1 MSLRRPVDRWLLL
14 FASLLMAI
22 GMVWVYSASWVR
34 ASQSGHGAATAFLVR
49 QLVAGA
55 IGIITMLILTQAELG
70 PLQDQPKPMW
80 ITLGVLTVLLLAV
93 LVVGVKVNGAHRWLR
108 LGPMSLQPSELLKPV
123 AVVVASYWM
132 VRHREAWGKNREA
145 IPKLVL
151 LGMIFAA
158 PIAFMLAQP
167 DLGTAFLIIFVVML
181 IIFLGGAPRW
191 IFAITI
197 PLLAVVGFLFIWMTP
212 WRWQRIL
219 AFLDPWQDPQG
230 KGHQAIQSLIA
241 VGNGGLFGVGMGEGQ
256 QKYFY
261 LPEAHTDFIYAV
273 IGEELGL
280 VGTLTILALFVGVL
294 WRGTRIARRCPD
306 PFLRLTAV
314 GLTLLLVVQALMNM
328 SVVLSLA
335 PNKGIPLP
343 FISFGPNSLITSLIC
358 LGMLLSIS
366 KDAASA

>member
-1 MSLRRPVDRWLLL
+1 MPLRRPVDRWLLL
-14 FASLLMAI
+14 FAALLMAI

-34 ASQSGHGAATAFLVR
+34 AAQGSHGAATAFLVR
-49 QLVAGA
+49 QLIGGG
-55 IGIITMLILTQAELG
+55 IGIVLMLLITQVEIG
-70 PLQDQPKPMW
+70 PLQDQPKPLW
-80 ITLGVLTVLLLAV
+80 ITLGVLTVMLLGV
-93 LVVGVKVNGAHRWLR
+93 LLVGPKVNGAHRWLR
-108 LGPMSLQPSELLKPV
+108 LGNQNLQPSELLKPV
-123 AVVVASYWM
+123 AILLAAYWM
-132 VRHREAWGKNREA
+132 VKHRSAWSQNQEAV
-145 IPKLVL
+145 PKLVL
-151 LGMIFAA
+151 LGMIFAG
-158 PIAFMLAQP
+158 PIALILAQP

-197 PLLAVVGFLFIWMTP
+197 PLLGAVGFLFIWMTP

-219 AFLDPWQDPQG
+219 AFLNPWQDPQG

-241 VGNGGLFGVGMGEGQ
+241 VGNGGLAGVGMGEGQ

-280 VGTLTILALFVGVL
+280 VGTVAILALFVGIL
-294 WRGTRIARRCPD
+294 WRGTRIARRAGD
-306 PFLRLTAV
+306 PFLRLTAM
-314 GLTLLLVVQALMNM
+314 GLTLLIVVQALMNM

-343 FISFGPNSLITSLIC
+343 FISYGPNSLITSLIC

-366 KDAASA
+366 KDTVSA

>member
-1 MSLRRPVDRWLLL
+1 MPLRRPVDRWLLL
-14 FASLLMAI
+14 FAALLMAI

-34 ASQSGHGAATAFLVR
+34 AAQGGHGAATAFLVR
-49 QLVAGA
+49 QLIAGG
-55 IGIITMLILTQAELG
+55 IGVVLMLLLTQVELA
-70 PLQDQPKPMW
+70 PLQDQPRSIW
-80 ITLGVLTVLLLAV
+80 ITLAVLTVLLLAV
-93 LVVGVKVNGAHRWLR
+93 LVVGPKVNGAHRWLR
-108 LGPMSLQPSELLKPV
+108 VGPLSIQPSELLKPV
-123 AVVVASYWM
+123 AVMVASYWM
-132 VRHREAWGKNREA
+132 VRHKDAWTKNREA
-145 IPKLVL
+145 VPKLVL
-151 LGMIFAA
+151 LAMILAA
-158 PIAFMLAQP
+158 PVAFMLAQP

-181 IIFLGGAPRW
+181 IVFVGGAPRW
-191 IFAITI
+191 IFAVSI
-197 PLLAVVGFLFIWMTP
+197 PLLSVVGFLFIWMTP

-219 AFLDPWQDPQG
+219 AFLDPGKDPQG
-230 KGHQAIQSLIA
+230 KGHQALQSLIA

-280 VGTLTILALFVGVL
+280 VGTVTILALFVGIL
-294 WRGTRIARRCPD
+294 WRGTRIARRSSD
-306 PFLRLTAV
+306 PFLRLTAT

-343 FISFGPNSLITSLIC
+343 FISFGPNSMITSLIC

-366 KDAASA
+366 KDTASA

>member
-34 ASQSGHGAATAFLVR
+34 ASQGGHGAATAFLVR

-55 IGIITMLILTQAELG
+55 IGIVTMLILTQVELS
-70 PLQDQPKPMW
+70 PLQDQPKPLW
-80 ITLGVLTVLLLAV
+80 ITLGVLTVLLAAV
-93 LVVGVKVNGAHRWLR
+93 LVMGPIINGAHRWLR
-108 LGPMSLQPSELLKPV
+108 LGPLSLQPSELIKPV
-123 AVVVASYWM
+123 AVIVAAYWM
-132 VRHREAWGKNREA
+132 VRHKDAWRNNREA

-151 LGMIFAA
+151 LAMIFIP
-158 PIAFMLAQP
+158 PIAFMLVQP
-167 DLGTAFLIIFVVML
+167 DLGTAFLVIFVVML
-181 IIFLGGAPRW
+181 IIFLGGAPKW
-191 IFAITI
+191 VFAVTI
-197 PLLAVVGFLFIWMTP
+197 PVLGIVGFLFIYMTP
-212 WRWQRIL
+212 WRWQRFL
-219 AFLDPWQDPQG
+219 AWLDSSGDPQG
-230 KGHQAIQSLIA
+230 KGHQARQSLIA
-241 VGNGGLFGVGMGEGQ
+241 VGNGGFFGVGMGEGQ

-306 PFLRLTAV
+306 PFLRLTAM

-366 KDAASA
+366 KDTASA